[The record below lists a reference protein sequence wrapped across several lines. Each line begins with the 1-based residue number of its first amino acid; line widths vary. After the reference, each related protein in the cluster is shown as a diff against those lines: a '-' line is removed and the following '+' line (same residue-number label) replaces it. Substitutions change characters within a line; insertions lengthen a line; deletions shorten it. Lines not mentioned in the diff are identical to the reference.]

1 MTATGQWLDEVRF
14 KHHPLTGEQL
24 LPLGFTSRGP
34 VWPVLGA
41 SEAAPEQPTEDE
53 DEDQDAQSP
62 GSDGDTEDG
71 VEEDPKP
78 EAGKSFTQA
87 EMDALKAR
95 MQAAD
100 RRATAAELKAKSF
113 EDKDKTELQRA
124 TDRSTELETEL
135 TALKESVKSLRLGNA
150 FLSANTYTWHDP
162 DLALAQVDKDLLE
175 LDDDGTPSKESLKKA
190 LKALADKRPYLVK
203 SATPAPSGDPG
214 PAKSR
219 NAEKDSKSRRSEL
232 EKRGLTGSFRR

>member
-1 MTATGQWLDEVRF
+1 MTATGQWLDEVRYM
-14 KHHPLTGEQL
+14 HHPLTGERL
-24 LPLGFTSRGP
+24 TPLGFTSRGP

-41 SEAAPEQPTEDE
+41 SEAAPEQPAGDDE

-62 GSDGDTEDG
+62 GSDDG
-71 VEEDPKP
+71 AESAEEDTKP
-78 EAGKSFTQA
+78 EAGKSYTQA
-87 EMDALKAR
+87 DIDAIKAR

-124 TDRSTELETEL
+124 TDRSSELEQEL
-135 TALKESVKSLRLGNA
+135 TTLKESVKALRLGNA

-203 SATPAPSGDPG
+203 SATPAASGDPG